1 MLAPNEFYQPSM
13 IPSIRNTSLLITQS
27 NSSRMICLN
36 CSQCHTEIQG
46 SCIQHSGYRR
56 QKSRSLSPRIP
67 PKQSVASA
75 NIPSLLDLPLQRTSN
90 RFSTHHSGS
99 SHSQLPDT
107 DSVMDCT

>member
-1 MLAPNEFYQPSM
+1 
-13 IPSIRNTSLLITQS
+13 
-27 NSSRMICLN
+27 
-36 CSQCHTEIQG
+36 
-46 SCIQHSGYRR
+46 
-56 QKSRSLSPRIP
+56 
-67 PKQSVASA
+67 VASA